1 MPTETTVTTKKVAAK
16 KVPTKKEPVNTVT
29 ALTVA
34 STEHE
39 PANRPESF
47 EALRLPELQA
57 AAEAFGVDWEGEN
70 EETIRANLAADYITW
85 SMYVKQFKLPGW
97 DQLPDEG
104 DEFPEPLDDWDEKEE
119 EEVSDE
125 VITASPLALK
135 PDGKFLI
142 KFIGQN
148 WYFERGRYTFSKDKP
163 YALMSARD
171 AQAALVEEP
180 TKFRQA
186 MPQEL
191 EDFYS

>member
-1 MPTETTVTTKKVAAK
+1 MPTQTSTAK
-16 KVPTKKEPVNTVT
+16 KAVAKKAAPKNAAENTVT

-47 EALRLPELQA
+47 EALKLNELQA
-57 AAEAFGVDWEGEN
+57 AAEAFGVDWAGEN

-85 SMYVKQFKLPGW
+85 NMYVKQFKLPGW
-97 DQLPDEG
+97 DQLPEDG
-104 DEFPEPLDDWDEKEE
+104 DEFPEPIEDWDEKEDE
-119 EEVSDE
+119 EEVTAD
-125 VITASPLALK
+125 VITAPAVALLNE
-135 PDGKFLI
+135 GKYLI
-142 KFIGQN
+142 KFVGQN
-148 WYFERGRYTFSKDKP
+148 WYFERGKYTFTKEKP
-163 YALMSARD
+163 YALMNARD

-191 EDFYS
+191 EDYYS